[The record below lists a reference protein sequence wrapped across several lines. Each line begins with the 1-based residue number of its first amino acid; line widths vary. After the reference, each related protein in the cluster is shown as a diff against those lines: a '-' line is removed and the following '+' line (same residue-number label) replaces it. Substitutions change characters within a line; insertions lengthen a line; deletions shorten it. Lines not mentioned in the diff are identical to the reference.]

1 MELNINCDLGEKSKV
16 FDGINDYELLK
27 IINTA
32 NIACGYHAGS
42 KEIIKET
49 IINAKKFGVS
59 VGAHPGF
66 DDKLNFGRKRIKLT
80 LKELDKLITDQ
91 LEIFSEV
98 AESENYDFTHVK
110 PHGALNNM
118 ACENLD
124 ISIQIAK
131 SISAFN
137 KDLIFMVLPSTQMI
151 KAAKKIN
158 LRYVCEIFADRN
170 YNESGLLIDR
180 KNSNAMISDPE
191 IAVNNIFQMLEN
203 KGIKTISGKFL
214 KTDIDTIC
222 VHGDGSTAV
231 GIAKKIK
238 NGLKK
243 RGVIFKP
250 LNMLSK
256 FK

>member
-1 MELNINCDLGEKSKV
+1 MELNINCDLGEKSEV
-16 FDGINDYELLK
+16 FDAINDYELLK

-32 NIACGYHAGS
+32 SIACGYHAGS

-59 VGAHPGF
+59 IGAHPGF
-66 DDKLNFGRKRIKLT
+66 NDRLNFGRKRIYLT
-80 LKELDKLITDQ
+80 LTELDKLISEQ

-124 ISIQIAK
+124 IAIQIAK

-137 KDLIFMVLPSTQMI
+137 KDLIFMVLPCTQMI
-151 KAAKKIN
+151 IAAKKIN

-170 YNESGLLIDR
+170 YDESGLLIDR
-180 KNSNAMISDPE
+180 KYSNSMISDAKV
-191 IAVNNIFQMLEN
+191 AVNNIFQMLKN
-203 KGIKTISGKFL
+203 KGIKTIGGNFL
-214 KTDIDTIC
+214 KTEIDTIC
-222 VHGDGSTAV
+222 IHGDGKNAV
-231 GIAKKIK
+231 EIAQMIK
-238 NGLKK
+238 NGLKE
-243 RGVIFKP
+243 RGVEFKS

-256 FK
+256 FN

>member
-1 MELNINCDLGEKSKV
+1 MELNINCDLGEKSEV

-42 KEIIKET
+42 KEIIQET

-59 VGAHPGF
+59 IGAHPGF
-66 DDKLNFGRKRIKLT
+66 DDKLNFGRKRINLT
-80 LKELDKLITDQ
+80 LKELDKLIKEQ

-98 AESENYDFTHVK
+98 AELENYDFTHVK

-137 KDLIFMVLPSTQMI
+137 NDLIFMVLPCTQMI
-151 KAAKKIN
+151 KAAEKIN

-170 YNESGLLIDR
+170 YDESGLLIDR
-180 KNSNAMISDPE
+180 KKSNSMISDPK

-203 KGIKTISGKFL
+203 NGIKTISGKFL

-222 VHGDGSTAV
+222 VHGDGPNAV
-231 GIAKKIK
+231 GIAKMIK
-238 NGLKK
+238 KGLTD

>member
-1 MELNINCDLGEKSKV
+1 MELNINCDLGEKSEV
-16 FDGINDYELLK
+16 FDGINDYELLQ

-49 IINAKKFGVS
+49 IINAKKFEVS

-66 DDKLNFGRKRIKLT
+66 NDKLNFGRKRINLT
-80 LKELDKLITDQ
+80 LKELDKLISEQ

-131 SISAFN
+131 SISTFN
-137 KDLIFMVLPSTQMI
+137 KDLIFMVLPCTQMI
-151 KAAKKIN
+151 IAAKQIN

-170 YNESGLLIDR
+170 YDESGLLIDR
-180 KNSNAMISDPE
+180 KNMNSMISDPN

-203 KGIKTISGKFL
+203 NGIKTIGGNFL

-222 VHGDGSTAV
+222 VHGDGKNAV
-231 GIAKKIK
+231 GIAQMIK
-238 NGLKK
+238 NGLKD
-243 RGVIFKP
+243 RGVDFKP

-256 FK
+256 FN